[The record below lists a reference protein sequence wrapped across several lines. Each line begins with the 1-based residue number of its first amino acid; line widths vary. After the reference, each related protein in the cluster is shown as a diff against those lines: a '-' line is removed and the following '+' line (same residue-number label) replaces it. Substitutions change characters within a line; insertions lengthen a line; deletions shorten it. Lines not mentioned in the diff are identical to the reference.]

1 MKGGYAV
8 KQIYKYLSGINSVLR
23 KAEKALGCIS
33 LAILFFTMI
42 TNAILR
48 YIFSSGLNWSDE
60 INGFLFVWF
69 GFLAAT
75 YATSTRA
82 HLNVTA
88 LVNAMP
94 KVVQYILK
102 MAMNL
107 ITIVMYLLYMT
118 PLHKLMKTLPISN
131 VMRLPLKYI
140 YVILPVCFG
149 LMIYHLAFNMV
160 EDTVEFVEENRKGA
174 EK

>member
-1 MKGGYAV
+1 MKQV
-8 KQIYKYLSGINSVLR
+8 YKCMSGINRALQ
-23 KAEKALGCIS
+23 KAEKALGCVS
-33 LAILFFTMI
+33 LAVLFFTMI

-48 YIFSSGLNWSDE
+48 YVFSSGLNWSDE
-60 INGFLFVWF
+60 LNGFLFVWF
-69 GFLAAT
+69 GFLAAA

-102 MAMNL
+102 MLMNL
-107 ITIVMYLLYMT
+107 IVIVMYLLYMT
-118 PLHKLMKTLPISN
+118 PLSNLMKTLPISN

-149 LMIYHLAFNMV
+149 LMVYHLLFNMV
-160 EDTVEFVEENRKGA
+160 EDTVEFVEGNRKGA
-174 EK
+174 VE